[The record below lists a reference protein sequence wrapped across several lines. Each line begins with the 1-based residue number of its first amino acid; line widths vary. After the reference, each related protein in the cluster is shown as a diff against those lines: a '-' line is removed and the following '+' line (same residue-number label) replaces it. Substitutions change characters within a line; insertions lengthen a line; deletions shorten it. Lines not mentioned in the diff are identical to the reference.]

1 MSAILNPYL
10 NFRGTAREA
19 MTFYESVFGGDLTLS
34 TFADLG
40 AEVADADKGLI
51 MHAQLVTPS
60 GFNLMG
66 ADIPS
71 HMDSA
76 PGSSFSNFSVSLS
89 GDADAELHGY
99 WDKLSAGAT
108 ITEPLT
114 LAPWGDSFGM
124 LDDRFGVSWLVNIS
138 GAPAA

>member
-1 MSAILNPYL
+1 MTAILNPYL

-19 MTFYESVFGGDLTLS
+19 MTFYESVFGGELTMS
-34 TFADLG
+34 TFTELG
-40 AEVADADKGLI
+40 AEVADADKDLI
-51 MHAQLVTPS
+51 MHAQLEAP
-60 GFNLMG
+60 GGINLMG

-71 HMDSA
+71 HMDSDA
-76 PGSSFSNFSVSLS
+76 RAKFSNFSVSLS
-89 GDADAELHGY
+89 GDSGDQLRGY
-99 WDKLSAGAT
+99 WEKLAVGAT

-138 GAPAA
+138 GTPAA